1 MLPLA
6 GYVYDGLFRRRE
18 RESGK
23 EQVLG
28 TKGEEYSRVILA
40 STLQTQIELRKT
52 EERIV
57 QVPDRV
63 KLEDLVFV
71 YSDSEIAVHY
81 DAKNRKFESIGSND
95 KVP

>member
-1 MLPLA
+1 MA
-6 GYVYDGLFRRRE
+6 GYVYDGLFRWRE
-18 RESGK
+18 RESEK

-40 STLQTQIELRKT
+40 STLHTQIELRKT

-57 QVPDRV
+57 QVPDQV
-63 KLEDLVFV
+63 KPEDQVFV
-71 YSDSEIAVHY
+71 YSDSEIAAHY
-81 DAKNRKFESIGSND
+81 NAKHRKFEAIGPND